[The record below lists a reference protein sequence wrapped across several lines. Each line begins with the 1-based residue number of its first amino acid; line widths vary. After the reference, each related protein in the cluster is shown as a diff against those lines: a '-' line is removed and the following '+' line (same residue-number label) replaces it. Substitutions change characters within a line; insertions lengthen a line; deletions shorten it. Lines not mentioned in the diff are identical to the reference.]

1 MSWRHHAQKL
11 ATCSQCGV
19 QWMTS
24 QWAAKKLCHSCATRK
39 GMNHRKE
46 LCLEPQLSAAQVE
59 AMLDEAIAN
68 EMRMPWERTK

>member
-11 ATCSQCGV
+11 ATCVQCGV

-24 QWAAKKLCHSCATRK
+24 QWAPTKWCHRCATRK
-39 GMNHRKE
+39 GQKNRKE

-59 AMLDEAIAN
+59 QILSEAVAN
-68 EMRMPWERTK
+68 ETRMPWERTK